1 MSQDNANAAVD
12 TSCCASCGIP
22 EVDDTKLMECNAC
35 DLVRYC
41 SIACQRDHIPKHL
54 RKCTK
59 RVAELREE
67 LLFKQPASTHR
78 EDCPICMLPHHLDT
92 KKCTMLNCCSKMICD
107 GCCHAYLFSGA
118 EKHRCLFCRTFLPS
132 GDEQIAKQRL
142 KRIELNDPVAIT
154 SEGLGLDKN
163 GDYVKAF
170 ECYTKAAALGDIEA
184 HHRLAMLYHWGQG
197 VEKYKRKEMY
207 HFKEAAVGG
216 HPTARHNLGCDE
228 LNNGNP
234 EKAAKH
240 WIIAATHGNDD
251 SIKGLMMVFKGGAIS
266 KEVLAAALRANQAAV
281 DAAKSPQRDAAEE
294 HRRSKG
300 TFW

>member
-78 EDCPICMLPHHLDT
+78 EDCPICMSRKAQMSILSH
-92 KKCTMLNCCSKMICD
+92 
-107 GCCHAYLFSGA
+107 
-118 EKHRCLFCRTFLPS
+118 FLPS

-197 VEKYKRKEMY
+197 VEKDKRKEMY

>member
-1 MSQDNANAAVD
+1 MD

-41 SIACQRDHIPKHL
+41 SDACQRNHKSQHE
-54 RKCTK
+54 RACKK
-59 RVAELREE
+59 RAAEISEE
-67 LLFKQPASTHR
+67 LLFKQPESTHR
-78 EDCPICMLPHHLDT
+78 GDCPICMLPHHLDT
-92 KKCTMLNCCSKMICD
+92 KKCTMLNCCSKLICD
-107 GCCHAYLFSGA
+107 GCTYAYIFSGA
-118 EKHRCLFCRTFLPS
+118 VCCPFCRVPL
-132 GDEQIAKQRL
+132 GDEQIEKKML
-142 KRIELNDPVAIT
+142 ERIELNDPAAIT
-154 SEGLGLDKN
+154 HKGLELDKN
-163 GDYVKAF
+163 GDYVRAF

-184 HHRLAMLYHWGQG
+184 HHKLAMLYHWGQG
-197 VEKYKRKEMY
+197 VEKDKRKEMY

-266 KEVLAAALRANQAAV
+266 KEDLAAALRANQAAV